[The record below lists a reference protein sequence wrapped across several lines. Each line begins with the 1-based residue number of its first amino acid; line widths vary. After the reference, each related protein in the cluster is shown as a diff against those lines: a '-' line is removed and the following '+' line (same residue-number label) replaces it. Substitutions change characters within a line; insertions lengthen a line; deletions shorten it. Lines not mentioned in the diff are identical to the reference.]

1 MNQKNQLRKNP
12 SRETCESII
21 RRILMTELTQNGK
34 NRHFRKAADF
44 MSYFESLYPASDA
57 LTKQVQR
64 AVQSLHM
71 PKDADGFFIVD
82 KTAAQ
87 VEQEQCLGK
96 LFADANVS
104 LHPMEQV
111 ETVFLSVPSHMQELL
126 LHTFEQSDLFAGQI
140 LTIVRTC
147 NGLLI
152 YTEDKKQLLSLLNRL
167 INQQYFVMSFM
178 RQFYSLTPLICLLF
192 RFSAF
197 IFVFLYISVLY
208 RLM

>member
-111 ETVFLSVPSHMQELL
+111 ETVFRPYPPICRNFCCIHSNRVISLPGRFLPS
-126 LHTFEQSDLFAGQI
+126 FAP
-140 LTIVRTC
+140 
-147 NGLLI
+147 
-152 YTEDKKQLLSLLNRL
+152 
-167 INQQYFVMSFM
+167 VMV
-178 RQFYSLTPLICLLF
+178 C
-192 RFSAF
+192 
-197 IFVFLYISVLY
+197 
-208 RLM
+208 

>member
-71 PKDADGFFIVD
+71 PKDANGFFIVE

-87 VEQEQCLGK
+87 
-96 LFADANVS
+96 
-104 LHPMEQV
+104 MEQV

-167 INQQYFVMSFM
+167 IIQQ
-178 RQFYSLTPLICLLF
+178 
-192 RFSAF
+192 
-197 IFVFLYISVLY
+197 
-208 RLM
+208 

>member
-71 PKDADGFFIVD
+71 PKDANGFFIVD

-152 YTEDKKQLLSLLNRL
+152 YTEAKKQLLSLLNRL
-167 INQQYFVMSFM
+167 INQQ
-178 RQFYSLTPLICLLF
+178 
-192 RFSAF
+192 
-197 IFVFLYISVLY
+197 
-208 RLM
+208 

>member
-34 NRHFRKAADF
+34 NRHFRKATDF

-96 LFADANVS
+96 LFADAMS
-104 LHPMEQV
+104 
-111 ETVFLSVPSHMQELL
+111 PSIQW
-126 LHTFEQSDLFAGQI
+126 
-140 LTIVRTC
+140 
-147 NGLLI
+147 
-152 YTEDKKQLLSLLNRL
+152 NR
-167 INQQYFVMSFM
+167 
-178 RQFYSLTPLICLLF
+178 
-192 RFSAF
+192 
-197 IFVFLYISVLY
+197 
-208 RLM
+208 

>member
-71 PKDADGFFIVD
+71 PKD

-167 INQQYFVMSFM
+167 INQQ
-178 RQFYSLTPLICLLF
+178 
-192 RFSAF
+192 
-197 IFVFLYISVLY
+197 
-208 RLM
+208 

>member
-34 NRHFRKAADF
+34 NRHFRKATDF

-87 VEQEQCLGK
+87 VEQEQCFGK
-96 LFADANVS
+96 LFADAN
-104 LHPMEQV
+104 LP
-111 ETVFLSVPSHMQELL
+111 PSNG
-126 LHTFEQSDLFAGQI
+126 TGRDRFP
-140 LTIVRTC
+140 VRTLPYA
-147 NGLLI
+147 GTSAAYI
-152 YTEDKKQLLSLLNRL
+152 RTE
-167 INQQYFVMSFM
+167 
-178 RQFYSLTPLICLLF
+178 
-192 RFSAF
+192 
-197 IFVFLYISVLY
+197 
-208 RLM
+208 

>member
-71 PKDADGFFIVD
+71 PKDAEGCRWIFYCGQDSCTGGTGTMPWEIICRC
-82 KTAAQ
+82 K
-87 VEQEQCLGK
+87 CL
-96 LFADANVS
+96 S
-104 LHPMEQV
+104 
-111 ETVFLSVPSHMQELL
+111 PSNG
-126 LHTFEQSDLFAGQI
+126 TGRDRFP
-140 LTIVRTC
+140 VRTLPYA
-147 NGLLI
+147 GTSAAYI
-152 YTEDKKQLLSLLNRL
+152 RTE
-167 INQQYFVMSFM
+167 
-178 RQFYSLTPLICLLF
+178 
-192 RFSAF
+192 
-197 IFVFLYISVLY
+197 
-208 RLM
+208 